1 MRFAWSN
8 HDSRRSHWPGLP
20 TLLVLAVM
28 LPCLA
33 VPVAAREWLVA
44 GAHFERVYERT
55 PEGDF
60 AGLGPAIVRRVAQ
73 AMNDTVRFELY
84 PWPRAQALVAQGKVD
99 LLVGPYKSPAR
110 LGQMAF
116 SQLPFYRDQMVFYA
130 RPEARIGWNGD
141 YGKLSGRRIVILNGW
156 VYGAAFAQASG
167 SLHTSVA
174 NTVESGLLMVAH
186 QHVDLF
192 ATNVRNT
199 EPVLARLH
207 LLGQVTALPQAFDQQ
222 DGYFAFPRDAEHD
235 EFRARFDAAF
245 KVLVEQGELKRL
257 GQRFGVQVP

>member
-1 MRFAWSN
+1 MRFVGLNA
-8 HDSRRSHWPGLP
+8 DRRRRGRPWRFALWLWLP
-20 TLLVLAVM
+20 LLQG
-28 LPCLA
+28 
-33 VPVAAREWLVA
+33 AAGQAMGREWLVA
-44 GAHFERVYERT
+44 GAHFERVFERT
-55 PEGDF
+55 ADGEFD
-60 AGLGPAIVRRVAQ
+60 GLGPAIVRRVAQ
-73 AMNDTVRFELY
+73 QMNDTVRFELY

-99 LLVGPYKSPAR
+99 LLVGPYKSPVR

-130 RPEARIGWNGD
+130 RPDAHIAWTGD
-141 YGKLSGRRIVILNGW
+141 YGKLVERRIVVLNGW
-156 VYGAAFAQASG
+156 VYGAAFTQASAG
-167 SLHTSVA
+167 LHTSVA

-207 LLGQVTALPQAFDQQ
+207 LAGTVMALPQALDQQ
-222 DGYFAFPRDAEHD
+222 DGYFAFPHDAEHD

-245 KVLVEQGELKRL
+245 RTLVERGELKRL
-257 GQRFGVQVP
+257 GHRFNVAVP

>member
-1 MRFAWSN
+1 MLLTWSKGRAW
-8 HDSRRSHWPGLP
+8 RWWCALLP
-20 TLLVLAVM
+20 LMPLWLGATGPAIG
-28 LPCLA
+28 
-33 VPVAAREWLVA
+33 REWLVA

-55 PEGDF
+55 ADGEF
-60 AGLGPAIVRRVAQ
+60 TGLGPAIVRRMAQ
-73 AMNDTVRFELY
+73 QMNDTVRFELY

-130 RPEARIGWNGD
+130 RPDAHIAWAGD
-141 YGKLSGRRIVILNGW
+141 YAKLADRRIVILNGW
-156 VYGAAFAQASG
+156 VYGAAFTQASAG
-167 SLHTSVA
+167 LHTSVA
-174 NTVESGLLMVAH
+174 NTVESGVLMVAH

-207 LLGQVTALPQAFDQQ
+207 LADAVEALPQAFDQQ
-222 DGYFAFPRDAEHD
+222 DGYFAFPHD
-235 EFRARFDAAF
+235 PRHDQFRARFDAAF
-245 KVLVEQGELKRL
+245 RLLVEHGELKRL
-257 GQRFGVQVP
+257 GQRYGVEVP

>member
-1 MRFAWSN
+1 MLAAWPNWKLRRFA
-8 HDSRRSHWPGLP
+8 
-20 TLLVLAVM
+20 LLALAPW
-28 LPCLA
+28 LLGAAGPA
-33 VPVAAREWLVA
+33 IAREWLVA
-44 GAHFERVYERT
+44 GAHFEGVYERAPDGEFT
-55 PEGDF
+55 
-60 AGLGPAIVRRVAQ
+60 GLGPAIVRRVAQ
-73 AMNDTVRFELY
+73 QMNDTVRFELY

-130 RPEARIGWNGD
+130 RPASHIVWTGD
-141 YGKLSGRRIVILNGW
+141 YARLAQRRIVILNGW
-156 VYGAAFAQASG
+156 VYGAAFTQASAG
-167 SLHTSVA
+167 LHTSVA

-207 LLGQVTALPQAFDQQ
+207 LAGAVAALPQALDQQ
-222 DGYFAFPRDAEHD
+222 DGYFAFPHDPQHD

-245 KVLVEQGELKRL
+245 RTLVERGELKRL
-257 GQRFGVQVP
+257 GQQYGVAVP

>member
-1 MRFAWSN
+1 MLAPWSLCAAAPAW
-8 HDSRRSHWPGLP
+8 
-20 TLLVLAVM
+20 
-28 LPCLA
+28 
-33 VPVAAREWLVA
+33 AREWLVA
-44 GAHFERVYERT
+44 GAHFERVFERT
-55 PEGDF
+55 ADGEFD
-60 AGLGPAIVRRVAQ
+60 GLGPAIVRRVAQ
-73 AMNDTVRFELY
+73 QMNDTVRFELY

-130 RPEARIGWNGD
+130 RPDAHIAWTGD
-141 YGKLSGRRIVILNGW
+141 YGKLADRRIVILNGW
-156 VYGAAFAQASG
+156 VYGAAFTQASTG
-167 SLHTSVA
+167 LHTSVA

-207 LLGQVTALPQAFDQQ
+207 LTGMVTPLPQALDQQ
-222 DGYFAFPRDAEHD
+222 DGYFAFPHDSEHD
-235 EFRARFDAAF
+235 ALRACFDAAF
-245 KVLVEQGELKRL
+245 RLLVERGELKRL
-257 GQRFGVQVP
+257 GQQFRVQVP

>member
-1 MRFAWSN
+1 MGFAWSIQ
-8 HDSRRSHWPGLP
+8 HLRRTRWRRLSAPLALAA
-20 TLLVLAVM
+20 LLAGVAG
-28 LPCLA
+28 PA
-33 VPVAAREWLVA
+33 AAREWLVA

-55 PEGDF
+55 AEGEF
-60 AGLGPAIVRRVAQ
+60 SGLGPAIIRRVAQ
-73 AMNDTVRFELY
+73 QMNDTVRFELY

-130 RPEARIGWNGD
+130 RPQAHIAWDGD
-141 YGKLSGRRIVILNGW
+141 YGKLGERRIVILNGW
-156 VYGAAFAQASG
+156 AYGTAFTQASG
-167 SLHTSVA
+167 GLHTSVA

-199 EPVLARLH
+199 EPVLSRLH
-207 LLGQVTALPQAFDQQ
+207 LSGVVTALPQALDQQ

-235 EFRARFDAAF
+235 ELRARFDAAF
-245 KVLVEQGELKRL
+245 RTLVERGELKRL
-257 GQRFGVQVP
+257 GQRFGVAVP